1 MPKALVPLCSYQG
14 TMLGKKLGN
23 FTFCDK
29 FKPSV
34 LNGQLCYSLN
44 LSQVT
49 SSKSIVGQQNSLV
62 IILDQPSG
70 FGLSGKEKSLATIHL
85 DRIGG
90 YTKNKAG
97 KYHMTAL
104 KKMSGTDAF
113 MALSNSEKGCQV
125 ESYQD
130 CKTESIFA
138 EMEKECKCIPLKLA
152 NFKKVSR
159 A

>member
-23 FTFCDK
+23 FAFCDK

-49 SSKSIVGQQNSLV
+49 SSKSIDGQQNSLV
-62 IILDQPSG
+62 IVLDQPSG
-70 FGLSGKEKSLATIHL
+70 FGLFGEEKSVATIHL
-85 DRIGG
+85 GRIGG
-90 YTKNKAG
+90 HSDNRPG
-97 KYHMTAL
+97 KYYMSAL
-104 KKMSGTDAF
+104 KKMTGTDAF
-113 MALSNSEKGCQV
+113 MALSNSDKGCQV

-138 EMEKECKCIPLKLA
+138 EMEKECKCIPPKLA

-159 A
+159 P

>member
-23 FTFCDK
+23 LTFCDK

-49 SSKSIVGQQNSLV
+49 SSKSIVGHKNSLV
-62 IILDQPSG
+62 IVLDQPSG
-70 FGLSGKEKSLATIHL
+70 FGLSGKEKSVATIHL
-85 DRIGG
+85 NRIGG
-90 YTKNKAG
+90 YSDNRPG

-104 KKMSGTDAF
+104 KKMTGTDAF
-113 MALSNSEKGCQV
+113 MALSTSEKGCQE

-152 NFKKVSR
+152 NFKKVS
-159 A
+159 

>member
-1 MPKALVPLCSYQG
+1 MPNALVPLCSYQG

-49 SSKSIVGQQNSLV
+49 SSKSIVGQRNSLV
-62 IILDQPSG
+62 IVLDQPSG

-113 MALSNSEKGCQV
+113 MALTTSEKGCQE

-130 CKTESIFA
+130 CKTKIIFA
-138 EMEKECKCIPLKLA
+138 EMEKECKCIPWQLA
-152 NFKKVSR
+152 NFKKVS
-159 A
+159 